1 MQSFYPAQRLLLKC
15 TLVLGLLVVTASGAF
30 AQDASSTDGEDQSE
44 PPATIGVED
53 VAEDSAIA
61 SRLQRIFESSGWYS
75 DLQIVSD
82 NGIVTISGVA
92 DTEEHREWAGN
103 TARRTQDVIAVIN
116 KMEVDSAV
124 EFSSSKQ
131 VIARSLNELWRDLL
145 VRSPLLIA
153 AAIVLVV
160 TSLLAKFVG
169 WSIVRILDNRKLRTS
184 LKDLV
189 YQLVSIAVWIVGILT
204 ATVVAFP
211 GMTPSKALTVLGLG
225 SVAVGFAFKDIFENF
240 FAGILILWR
249 YPFDRGDF
257 ITCDDLTGRVEQI
270 TIRNTL
276 IRRLDGELAVV
287 PNANLFK
294 STVDV
299 LTNQPQ
305 RRVRIICG
313 VAYDEDVDQSR
324 EVIRK
329 AVQGCESVEGVRAV
343 EIFAQEFASSSVN
356 FEVAWWT
363 GAKPLDVRRSRD
375 EVIAAIK
382 RELDE
387 AKIEIPFPYRTLVF
401 KDAEQKI
408 TIDGRGSS
416 EPVTDIVSDQPSNVY
431 QK

>member
-1 MQSFYPAQRLLLKC
+1 M
-15 TLVLGLLVVTASGAF
+15 
-30 AQDASSTDGEDQSE
+30 
-44 PPATIGVED
+44 
-53 VAEDSAIA
+53 
-61 SRLQRIFESSGWYS
+61 
-75 DLQIVSD
+75 
-82 NGIVTISGVA
+82 
-92 DTEEHREWAGN
+92 
-103 TARRTQDVIAVIN
+103 IAVIN
-116 KMEVDSAV
+116 KLEVNSAV
-124 EFSSSKQ
+124 ELSTSKQ
-131 VIARSLNELWRDLL
+131 VITESLNELWRDLL

-160 TSLLAKFVG
+160 TSILAKFVG
-169 WSIVRILDNRKLRTS
+169 WSIVRILSNRKLRTS

-189 YQLVSIAVWIVGILT
+189 YQLVSIAVWIVGVLT

-257 ITCDDLTGRVEQI
+257 ITCEDVTGRVEKI

-313 VAYDEDVDQSR
+313 VAYDEDVDKSR

-329 AVQGCESVEGVRAV
+329 AVQGCKSVEGVRTV
-343 EIFAQEFASSSVN
+343 EIFAQEFANSSVN

-363 GAKPLDVRRSRD
+363 GSKPLDIRRSRD

-382 RELDE
+382 RELDD

-401 KDAEQKI
+401 KDADDAKGLDER
-408 TIDGRGSS
+408 TPA
-416 EPVTDIVSDQPSNVY
+416 EAESNHRP
-431 QK
+431 

>member
-1 MQSFYPAQRLLLKC
+1 MS
-15 TLVLGLLVVTASGAF
+15 VLCASGAF
-30 AQDASSTDGEDQSE
+30 AQDAPSSDTKDTSE
-44 PPATIGVED
+44 PPPTIEVEN
-53 VAEDSAIA
+53 VVEDSAIA
-61 SRLQRIFESSGWYS
+61 SRLSRIFESSGWYR
-75 DLQIVSD
+75 DLDIQSD
-82 NGIVTISGVA
+82 NGIVTIAGVA
-92 DTEEHREWAGN
+92 DTEEHREWAGS

-124 EFSSSKQ
+124 EFTSSKQ
-131 VIARSLNELWRDLL
+131 VITESLNELWRDLL

-153 AAIVLVV
+153 AAIVLVA

-257 ITCDDLTGRVEQI
+257 ITCEDVTGRVEKI

-313 VAYDEDVDQSR
+313 VAYDENVDQSR

-329 AVQGCESVEGVRAV
+329 AVQGCESVQGVRTV

-363 GAKPLDVRRSRD
+363 GSKPLEIRRSRD

-382 RELDE
+382 RELDD

-401 KDAEQKI
+401 KDAE
-408 TIDGRGSS
+408 DRNGLVDRRSVES
-416 EPVTDIVSDQPSNVY
+416 ASDQP
-431 QK
+431 QQEQF